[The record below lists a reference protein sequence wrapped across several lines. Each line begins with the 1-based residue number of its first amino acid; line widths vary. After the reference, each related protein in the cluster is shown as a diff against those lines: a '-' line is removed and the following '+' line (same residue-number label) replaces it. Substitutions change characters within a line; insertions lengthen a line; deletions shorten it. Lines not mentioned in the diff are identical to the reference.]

1 MVKKRN
7 EEHTVPKIGFIGA
20 GVVGTALAVR
30 LSEKGY
36 PVVAVAS
43 RSKSSADKLAK
54 AVTECRAYE
63 SKQSVVDISDLVFVT
78 TPDDDVSD
86 VVPELTWRPGQAV
99 IHCSG
104 VDSLDVLQKA
114 KDDGARVGGFH
125 PLQTFANV
133 SKAIENLPGSTFA
146 LEAEESLLN
155 TLKTMAEALEGKY
168 VVLGLGDKPLYHAA
182 AVIACNYTVTLM
194 KMATDLWK
202 AFGVSP
208 DEATKALL
216 PLLRGTINNI
226 ENVGLPDCLTGPIA
240 RGDIGT
246 VMKHLE
252 AMEEKAPEIA
262 RTYREMGL
270 QTIPVALNK
279 GKIDVARAEE
289 LRLLLTESKI
299 EAKTEAYTE
308 VL

>member
-1 MVKKRN
+1 MVR
-7 EEHTVPKIGFIGA
+7 VGFIGA

-30 LSEKGY
+30 LQEKGY

-43 RSKSSADKLAK
+43 RNRASADKLAK
-54 AVTECRAYE
+54 AVEGCHVYDE
-63 SKQSVVDISDLVFVT
+63 KQSVADVSDIVFVT
-78 TPDDDVSD
+78 TPDDDVQE
-86 VVPELTWRPGQAV
+86 VVAELKWHPGQLV

-114 KDDGARVGGFH
+114 KDDGANVGGFH
-125 PLQTFANV
+125 PLQSFA
-133 SKAIENLPGSTFA
+133 SATHAIENLPGSTFA
-146 LEAEESLLN
+146 LEAEEPLLD
-155 TLKTMAEALEGKY
+155 TLKGMAHALEGNY

-208 DEATKALL
+208 EEATKALL

-246 VMKHLE
+246 VLKHLN
-252 AMEEKAPEIA
+252 AMEEKAPEIVE
-262 RTYREMGL
+262 TYRDMGL
-270 QTIPVALNK
+270 QTIPIALNK

-289 LRLLLTESKI
+289 LRLTLTESQTK
-299 EAKTEAYTE
+299 EHLE